1 MSEENKDKNR
11 MNRRAFLKML
21 GGGTLLASTSL
32 VGCNSNNGER
42 GSSSLSGVKP
52 AGDMTYRVSPTSGD
66 KVSILGYGCM
76 RLPTVKNGS
85 ARDTEDEIDQE
96 QVNAQVDYS
105 LAHGI
110 NYFDTSPVYCKGRSE
125 HAMGIALKRHPRNSY
140 FIATKLSNFSSAYW
154 SEKESK
160 AMYYNSLKELQTDY
174 IDYMLLHAIG
184 QSGTTPEGQ
193 QLNGMEALQA
203 RYFDNGILDFL
214 LEERKAGRIRNLG
227 FSYHG
232 DIEVFDYMLSKHDEY
247 KWDFVQIQL
256 NYVDWHY
263 AKEGNPRNTNA
274 EYLYAELEKRNI
286 PAIIMEPLL
295 GGRLAKLPDYL
306 SARLKQRD
314 PEASIASWAF
324 RYAGTFP
331 KVLTVL
337 SGMTYMEHLQDN
349 LRSYSPL
356 VPLTDEELSFL
367 HDETARLMIEYPL
380 VPCTRCQYCMPCQ
393 FGIDIPSI
401 FTHYNKC
408 VTEGYV
414 VKNTQDEK
422 YRKARQAFLV
432 GYDRSVPKLR
442 QADHCIGCGVC
453 SVACPQGIKIPDELH
468 RIGEYVEK
476 LKRETL

>member
-1 MSEENKDKNR
+1 MSENNKSING
-11 MNRRAFLKML
+11 MNRRSFLKRL
-21 GGGTLLASTSL
+21 GGGALVASASL
-32 VGCNSNNGER
+32 VGCDSNKSGQVA
-42 GSSSLSGVKP
+42 SLKNVVP
-52 AGDMTYRVSPTSGD
+52 AEGMTYRVSPTSGD

-96 QVNAQVDYS
+96 QVNAQVDYA

-140 FIATKLSNFSSAYW
+140 FIATKLSNFSSGYW
-154 SEKESK
+154 PEKDSK
-160 AMYYNSLKELQTDY
+160 EMYYNSLKELQTDY

-184 QSGTTPEGQ
+184 QSGTTPEGK
-193 QLNGMEALQA
+193 QLDGMEALNA

-214 LEERKAGRIRNLG
+214 DGERKAGRIRNLG

-232 DIEVFDYMLSKHDEY
+232 DIKVFDYLLSLHDKY

-263 AKEGNPRNTNA
+263 AKEVNPNNTNA
-274 EYLYAELEKRNI
+274 EYLYAELAKRDI
-286 PAIIMEPLL
+286 PAVIMEPLL
-295 GGRLAKLPDYL
+295 GGRLAKLPNYL
-306 SARLKQRD
+306 STRLKQRD
-314 PEASIASWAF
+314 PESSIASWAF
-324 RYAGTFP
+324 RYAGSFP

-349 LRSYSPL
+349 LRTYSPL
-356 VPLTDEELSFL
+356 VPLTDEEFSFL

-380 VPCTRCQYCMPCQ
+380 VPCTRCQYCMPCRY
-393 FGIDIPSI
+393 GIDIPTI

-414 VKNTQDEK
+414 VKDSQDEN

-442 QADHCIGCGVC
+442 QADHCIGCGLC
-453 SVACPQGIKIPDELH
+453 MNACPQGIKIPDELH
-468 RIGEYVEK
+468 RIGDYVEK
-476 LKRETL
+476 LKQGLL